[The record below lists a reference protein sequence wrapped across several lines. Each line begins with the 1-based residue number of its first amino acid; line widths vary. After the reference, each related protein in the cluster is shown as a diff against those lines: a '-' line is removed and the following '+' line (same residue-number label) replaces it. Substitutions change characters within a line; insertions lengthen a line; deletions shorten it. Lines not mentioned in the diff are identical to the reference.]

1 MKRIAFLLCVLAA
14 VLLLS
19 GCWDYRGMD
28 DLTIVTG
35 IAVDRDEVSGG
46 YRLLVEAVDIN
57 SVKQET
63 SGSTPLFIEAEGR
76 TLREALNGTRKRLYS
91 QLFFSNMQVLI
102 VSRQIAETEGV
113 TQVINFFLN
122 DIDIR
127 EALDVVIS
135 GETSAAALLQGAL
148 LDYSLMSF
156 QLEHIIQ
163 SYQKSAS
170 YSVSSNLYQAF
181 DSLQAPGKHLLLPFF
196 QLREHQDGKIAEA
209 RGLAYFSGDRLAGL
223 LERDEVY
230 AHFMV
235 TGSPSALLLTIPAAE
250 SGTGYLAFYL
260 MRCDGRQDVRFEGGK
275 LFLSVAIQMEASP
288 ETISG
293 SDDEMDAL
301 TTRLETH
308 TARSIAALI
317 TEMQAKKL
325 DILGFASTLYK
336 TDYALWQQ
344 LEPHWSRLFAEAEV
358 EISVN
363 CTLRFSGI
371 MREE

>member
-1 MKRIAFLLCVLAA
+1 MKRLGVLLCISAA

-35 IAVDRDEVSGG
+35 IAVDRDPVSGG
-46 YRLLVEAVDIN
+46 YRLMIEAVDIN
-57 SVKQET
+57 SVEQET
-63 SGSTPLFIEAEGR
+63 SGSSPLFIEAEGR
-76 TLREALNGTRKRLYS
+76 TLREALNDARKRLYG

-102 VSRQIAETEGV
+102 VSRQIAETEGIA
-113 TQVINFFLN
+113 QVVDFFLN

-135 GETSAAALLQGAL
+135 GENSAAALLQGAL
-148 LDYSLMSF
+148 LDHNLMSF

-163 SYQKSAS
+163 SYQKSVA

-181 DSLQAPGKHLLLPFF
+181 DSLQAPGKHLLLPYF
-196 QLREHQDGKIAEA
+196 QLREHQESKIAEV
-209 RGLAYFSGDRLAGL
+209 RGLAYFSSDRLAGL

-230 AHFMV
+230 AHFMI
-235 TGSPSALLLTIPAAE
+235 TGSPTDLLLTMPAIE
-250 SGTGYLAFYL
+250 SETGYLAFYL
-260 MRCDGRQDVRFEGGK
+260 FRCDGSQSVRYENGK
-275 LFLSVAIQMEASP
+275 LTLSVALQMEASP
-288 ETISG
+288 ETVSG
-293 SDDEMDAL
+293 SDAELDAL
-301 TTRLETH
+301 TTRLEAH
-308 TARSIAALI
+308 TTRSVTRLI
-317 TEMQAKKL
+317 NQMQAKQQ
-325 DILGFASTLYK
+325 DMLGFASTLYK
-336 TDYALWQQ
+336 SDYPLWKQ
-344 LEPHWSRLFAEAEV
+344 LEPQWSRLFAEAEV